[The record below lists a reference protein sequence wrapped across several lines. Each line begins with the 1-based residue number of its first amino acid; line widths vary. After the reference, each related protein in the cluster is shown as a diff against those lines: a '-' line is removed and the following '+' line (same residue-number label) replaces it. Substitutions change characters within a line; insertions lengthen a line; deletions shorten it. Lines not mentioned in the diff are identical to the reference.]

1 MVSTLIVWRCVNRVE
16 HGSDCCNARTV
27 KEEDLQNAVVKAINQ
42 TLGDRDEMF
51 DALEENIKM
60 VLALEDESSLESINA
75 RLEETQRELLKR
87 ANANQNYNYLADEI
101 DHLRELKQAAMME
114 NAEREGLKQRIAEM
128 KQFLTEQTE
137 QIEEYDEFL
146 VRRMIDKVIVYEDRL
161 AVEFKSGTNIDI
173 CL

>member
-137 QIEEYDEFL
+137 RLKNMMNFWSEE
-146 VRRMIDKVIVYEDRL
+146 
-161 AVEFKSGTNIDI
+161 
-173 CL
+173 